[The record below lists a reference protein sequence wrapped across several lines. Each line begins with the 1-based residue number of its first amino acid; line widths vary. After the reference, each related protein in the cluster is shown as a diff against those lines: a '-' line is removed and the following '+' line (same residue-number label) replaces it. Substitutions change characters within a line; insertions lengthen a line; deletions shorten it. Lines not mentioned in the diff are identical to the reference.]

1 MIYFL
6 DYDDEFG
13 PIDVEDRV
21 ARRNNYRLSTL
32 KWWSRSVELE
42 KTLNTLKNAN
52 LLHSQ
57 VVMIKKKTKKKLRTY
72 LMNKIITLTE
82 IEKVVVY
89 TVY

>member
-32 KWWSRSVELE
+32 KWWSRSVVRGNSKHTQEC
-42 KTLNTLKNAN
+42 KFT
-52 LLHSQ
+52 SQ
-57 VVMIKKKTKKKLRTY
+57 LGGDDKEE
-72 LMNKIITLTE
+72 N
-82 IEKVVVY
+82 
-89 TVY
+89 

>member
-52 LLHSQ
+52 LLHS
-57 VVMIKKKTKKKLRTY
+57 
-72 LMNKIITLTE
+72 
-82 IEKVVVY
+82 
-89 TVY
+89 